1 LIPKYLQLCDDLEA
15 RIKDSTLT
23 ERQDDIDNNYIEISY
38 AAAAYKSIDTEQN
51 TSKKFVL
58 CYCFTLILTF
68 SYFVDAP
75 DNVDFWLRY
84 SVDDCMGTA
93 GLS

>member
-1 LIPKYLQLCDDLEA
+1 MEVGCVYQCADLTEDDAIQLIPSYLQLCDDLET

-68 SYFVDAP
+68 SI
-75 DNVDFWLRY
+75 
-84 SVDDCMGTA
+84 S
-93 GLS
+93 

>member
-1 LIPKYLQLCDDLEA
+1 MEVGCVYQCADLTEDDAIQLIPSYLQLCDDLEA

-68 SYFVDAP
+68 SI
-75 DNVDFWLRY
+75 
-84 SVDDCMGTA
+84 S
-93 GLS
+93 